1 MSRACLRRSA
11 LRDTSQPAVVVAMA
25 AVGVVKVPVDQVVH
39 MVAVRN
45 GFVAAIR
52 AVNVRGFV
60 PAAEM
65 ARSAPGRIQG

>member
-1 MSRACLRRSA
+1 M
-11 LRDTSQPAVVVAMA
+11 VVAMA

-60 PAAEM
+60 PAAKM